1 LLNIT
6 HFIINLLYFNIT
18 FANLWYNNLNNKY
31 KYAFYIIGGE
41 IMLDYTPTGDLI
53 EKINSVLQSKKD
65 CTVNIVNDKLTLS
78 VFALLKE
85 NLRNVKE
92 INFII
97 RETRFLPENKEI
109 SHEFEIDVNTKNML
123 FNQYDIIEK
132 NKLSHFSTA
141 KAMYDFIKNHVSVR
155 ITKPPN
161 NIRGN
166 LLTIDNEFMVQG
178 SSSLEISAK
187 PIRSR
192 GVSVDFDTILNDTMD
207 KSQIEGANSIFERIW
222 YSTEITRDF
231 KNELLNTLAYVYKD
245 HCPEFLYYFTLNE
258 LFGNQLDYGVERF
271 EKDNT
276 QFKKTD
282 IWNAL
287 YDFQKDAVLS
297 AIQKINKYNGC
308 IIADSVGLGKTF
320 EALAVIKYF
329 ELRQDNVL
337 VLTPVKLFDNWNSFR
352 NPYKDNIV
360 DDIFNYKI
368 LCHTDLSRFH
378 GESRSGIDLS
388 RIDWSKFDL
397 VVIDESHNFRNRTE
411 KDDGYTR
418 YQRLLDECIKKTQNT
433 KVLLLSAT
441 PVNNSLIDLKNQ
453 ISLIT
458 GDRDDAFTEQGI
470 ESIGRT
476 LLTTQSAINFWY
488 KNRNEDK
495 RGLFDTLPSNFFR
508 LLEMVTIARS
518 RKQVTSG
525 YSSTEI
531 GGFPEKLK
539 PITYTPD
546 IDSQNDL
553 LIFSQTNEV
562 LESLKMAVYSPMKY
576 IKSEHKQYYS
586 EKFQT
591 VYGGKVLF
599 MQEHREIITLILH
612 RFNLFKRLESS
623 VYAFGE
629 TISRLIE
636 RIEKAIAQ
644 LENVVPDKVIEVEEM
659 DEEDDFLDYKY
670 EINVNHLNRT
680 DFLIDLYYDK
690 EILDVLN
697 ADIRRVLDEKRDQKL
712 TTLREFIRNKIK
724 TTPYNN
730 GNKKVLIFSAFADTA
745 EYLYFQLEKELK
757 ELGVNTAFISGSK
770 PVRSNNRLHQEYNRL
785 LRGFSPISKKAKEI
799 TPDLEIDV
807 LIGTDCI
814 SEGQNLQ
821 DCDCVINYD
830 IHWNPVALI
839 QRFGRID
846 RIGSRNTQIQ
856 MVNFFP
862 NVELNDYLNLEQ
874 RVKGKM
880 LTVNLVSTGD
890 EDLLSPE
897 MNDIRFRKRQLEKL
911 KEEVIDIDDVND
923 NISLTDL
930 NMNDYLFELVQY
942 IKKNPEIK
950 KVPRGIYSVAESEK
964 KGVLFCFKHSNITQK
979 PNSDSSLYPYYL
991 IYIGNDGEVI
1001 YGNLKTREVLKE
1013 FRKLCAGK
1021 NTVEKLRNF
1030 AFLQRTKNA
1039 QDMSFY
1045 SRLLTKAVESIQG
1058 DESQKAQ
1065 KSIFDFSGF
1074 NNPFAEETADD
1085 FELVSFLVTD

>member
-1 LLNIT
+1 MSET
-6 HFIINLLYFNIT
+6 TSSY
-18 FANLWYNNLNNKY
+18 
-31 KYAFYIIGGE
+31 
-41 IMLDYTPTGDLI
+41 LI
-53 EKINSVLQSKKD
+53 DKINTVLRSKKD

-85 NLRNVKE
+85 NLRNVKS

-97 RETRFLPENKEI
+97 RNTRFLPDAEEVVR
-109 SHEFEIDVNTKNML
+109 EFEIDANPKDML

-132 NKLSHFSTA
+132 NKLTHYATA
-141 KAMYDFIKNHVSVR
+141 KEMYNFIKQNVNVR
-155 ITKPPN
+155 ITRPPH

-166 LLTIDNEFMVQG
+166 LLTIGNDFMVQG
-178 SSSLEISAK
+178 SSSLEISNKAT
-187 PIRSR
+187 RSR
-192 GVSVDFDTILNDTMD
+192 AINVDFDTVLNDTMD
-207 KSQIEGANSIFERIW
+207 KSQIEGANLKFEQLW
-222 YSTEITRDF
+222 YSKELTRDF
-231 KNELLNTLAYVYKD
+231 KEELLKTLSYVYKD

-352 NPYKDNIV
+352 NPYKDNIIN
-360 DDIFNYKI
+360 DIFNYKI
-368 LCHTDLSRFH
+368 LCHTDLSRFY

-397 VVIDESHNFRNRTE
+397 VVIDESHNFRNRVE

-418 YQRLLDECIKKTQNT
+418 YQRLLDECIKKNQNT

-441 PVNNSLIDLKNQ
+441 PVNNTLTDLKNQ

-458 GDRDDAFTEQGI
+458 GDRDDAFAEHGI

-476 LLTTQSAINFWY
+476 LLNTQSSINIWY
-488 KNRNEDK
+488 KNRSDDK
-495 RGLFDTLPSNFFR
+495 RGLFDTLPSTFFR

-518 RKQVTSG
+518 RKQITSG
-525 YSSTEI
+525 YSSMEL

-546 IDSQNDL
+546 IDSKNEWL
-553 LIFSQTNEV
+553 KFNQTNAIIE
-562 LESLKMAVYSPMKY
+562 ELKMAVYSPMKY
-576 IKSEHKQYYS
+576 IKSEYRQYYS

-599 MQEHREIITLILH
+599 TQEHRELITLTLH

-629 TISRLIE
+629 TIGRLIE
-636 RIEKAIAQ
+636 RVDRAIAQ
-644 LENVVPDKVIEVEEM
+644 LESVDPDKIIEVEEM
-659 DEEDDFLDYKY
+659 DDEDDFLDYKY
-670 EINVNHLNRT
+670 EINVNHLNT
-680 DFLIDLYYDK
+680 ADFLEDLHYDR
-690 EILDVLN
+690 EILGMIN
-697 ADIRRVLDEKRDQKL
+697 YEIQCVLDEKRDLKL
-712 TTLREFIRNKIK
+712 DVLRNFLRDKI
-724 TTPYNN
+724 TATPYNN

-745 EYLYFQLEKELK
+745 EYLFFQLEKELK
-757 ELGVNTAFISGSK
+757 EMGVNTAFISGSK
-770 PVRSNNRLHQEYNRL
+770 PVRSNNLVKQEYSML
-785 LRGFSPISKKAKEI
+785 LRAFSPLSKKVENVKS
-799 TPDLEIDV
+799 DSEIDV

-846 RIGSRNTQIQ
+846 RIGSRNKQIQ

-862 NVELNDYLNLEQ
+862 NVDLNDYLNLEQ

-880 LTVNLVSTGD
+880 LAVNLASTGD
-890 EDLLSPE
+890 EDILSPE

-942 IKKNPEIK
+942 VNKNPEIK
-950 KVPRGIYSVAESEK
+950 KVPKGIYSVTESAK
-964 KGVLFCFKHSNITQK
+964 KGVLFCFKHSNTTQK

-1001 YGNLKTREVLKE
+1001 YGNLKTREALKE
-1013 FRKLCAGK
+1013 FRKLCVGK
-1021 NTVEKLRNF
+1021 NTVDSLRNF
-1030 AFLQRTKNA
+1030 AFLKRTNNA
-1039 QDMSFY
+1039 QDMGFY
-1045 SRLLTKAVESIQG
+1045 SKLLTKAVESIQG
-1058 DESQKAQ
+1058 DESKKAQ
-1065 KSIFDFSGF
+1065 ASIFDFSGF

-1085 FELVSFLVTD
+1085 FELVSFLVTE